1 MATSPTADAAPRDK
15 QPYQVVARKYRP
27 QLFEQLV
34 GQPHI
39 AQGLSSAITTN
50 RIGHAYLFT
59 GARGTGKTSTARI
72 FAKALNCLSSPSPTP
87 SPCDKCDV
95 CVGITNGDDID
106 VIEIDGASNN
116 GVDHVRDLRASVAVR
131 PTRSRFKIYIIDEV
145 HMVTVAAFNALLKT
159 LEEPPEHV
167 KFIFATTNPEKVPI
181 TVLSRCQ
188 RFDFAPVATDSIQ
201 QRLAEIASNEGIE
214 ADPAALH
221 MIARRA
227 AGSMRDSQSLLEQ
240 LLSVSQG
247 RITSED
253 VHRMLGTARSGRLAE
268 LTHFLAARDAAS
280 ALASIDA
287 GVREGVDV
295 GQLAEQLVGYLRDM
309 LAAAIGASPEIMLH
323 STTEEYAA
331 LQQAGRQVGAETLLA
346 MLQIMDQALVR
357 MRASIHPRVLLEI
370 AVVRICRLEAL
381 DDISTLIGQLQS
393 GGAPVAS
400 TIARPPVA
408 APAPL
413 RSPGAPIAP
422 AVAAPAAPVQKKTLD
437 PAPKAPEA
445 SSASLVSDLPF
456 TGDAPAVWQQALE
469 FLGDMT
475 ADMGRFAS
483 RIASSGPNRL
493 VVSFPGEYH
502 TQKEFCERQSN
513 RTRIEQALA
522 SVGGTTL
529 RVDFELLPVSAKP
542 VERTAPPP
550 NKRQLLK
557 ERERHPLVQQA
568 LEVFQAE
575 MVDVVEGR
583 PR

>member
-72 FAKALNCLSSPSPTP
+72 FAKALNCVSGPTVTPCNECEICQSISSGG
-87 SPCDKCDV
+87 DV
-95 CVGITNGDDID
+95 D
-106 VIEIDGASNN
+106 VIEIDGASNRN
-116 GVDHVRDLRASVAVR
+116 IDDIRQLRANVAIR
-131 PTRSRFKIYIIDEV
+131 PSRARFKIYIIDEV
-145 HMVTVAAFNALLKT
+145 HMLTNESFNALLKT

-188 RFDFAPVATDSIQ
+188 RFDFAPVATESIQ

-268 LTHFLAARDAAS
+268 LTQFLAARDAAS

-331 LQQAGRQVGAETLLA
+331 LQVAGRQVGAETLLA

-393 GGAPVAS
+393 GGAPVTS
-400 TIARPPVA
+400 TSARPPVA

-437 PAPKAPEA
+437 PAPKAPEVISQA
-445 SSASLVSDLPF
+445 SASDLPF

-475 ADMGRFAS
+475 ADMGQFAS

-502 TQKEFCERQSN
+502 TQKEFCERPSS

-542 VERTAPPP
+542 VERAAPPP